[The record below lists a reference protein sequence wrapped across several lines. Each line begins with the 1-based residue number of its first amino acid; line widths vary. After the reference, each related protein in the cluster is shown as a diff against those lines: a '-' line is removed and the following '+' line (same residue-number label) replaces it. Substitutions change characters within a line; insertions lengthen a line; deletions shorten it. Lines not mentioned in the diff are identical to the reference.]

1 MEIVTGLRKTPHIS
15 SNDMQSFQ
23 LGITGEDGAFPVGEI
38 FRTELASNNE
48 LKVYDGEGVVGGVHF
63 RVAPGTYDSITLE
76 NGSQGKKRK
85 DLIVVRYTKSASD
98 GTENT
103 EWAVKKGTE
112 TTGTPTAPA
121 ATTGDIRNGDAIAEL
136 PMFEIEYNGLN
147 VVEVTE
153 KFQTLM
159 SLKELRELV
168 GSLNSKLQYGISG
181 SITVP
186 GGGNASITVTFPK
199 PFDSIPAAVLISP
212 AFGNSATLETNVQ
225 DVSRTQ
231 FTAVLTK
238 LSRANLLGRIHV
250 NHASVVPIFAQTS
263 QRSSSPLGF
272 CSNMTV

>member
-168 GSLNSKLQYGISG
+168 GSLNSNMI
-181 SITVP
+181 I
-186 GGGNASITVTFPK
+186 
-199 PFDSIPAAVLISP
+199 
-212 AFGNSATLETNVQ
+212 VQ
-225 DVSRTQ
+225 
-231 FTAVLTK
+231 LY
-238 LSRANLLGRIHV
+238 
-250 NHASVVPIFAQTS
+250 HASVNQSWLVVPN
-263 QRSSSPLGF
+263 RSGYALVAAYNVRNDDQHGIKGIQKRT
-272 CSNMTV
+272 NGDYTVMFEQNPNGELDLWLVWAKIGTTEA

>member
-85 DLIVVRYTKSASD
+85 DLIVVRYTKSSSD
-98 GTENT
+98 GTENM

-121 ATTGDIRNGDAIAEL
+121 ATTGDIRNGDALAEL

-168 GSLNSKLQYGISG
+168 STLNSNISILDSREPGSAGRALKIYDVSDENLKYGCFGEGIYIYPPYYGTEKGAPDEWGGYMISIG
-181 SITVP
+181 I
-186 GGGNASITVTFPK
+186 GGGSAKKHLKYAYTLGGSVYFMRQAAETGTV
-199 PFDSIPAAVLISP
+199 
-212 AFGNSATLETNVQ
+212 EQ
-225 DVSRTQ
+225 DWTKVS
-231 FTAVLTK
+231 V
-238 LSRANLLGRIHV
+238 I
-250 NHASVVPIFAQTS
+250 
-263 QRSSSPLGF
+263 
-272 CSNMTV
+272 

>member
-85 DLIVVRYTKSASD
+85 DLIVVRYTKSSSD

-121 ATTGDIRNGDAIAEL
+121 ATTGDIRNGDTLVEL

-147 VVEVTE
+147 VLEVTE

-159 SLKELRELV
+159 SLKKLRELV
-168 GSLNSKLQYGISG
+168 GSLNSNMKILGSREPGSAGRALKIYDVNSENLKYGCFGEGIYIYPAYYGTEKGAPDDWGGYMISVG
-181 SITVP
+181 I
-186 GGGNASITVTFPK
+186 GGGSSKKHLKYAYTLSGAVYFMRQAAETGTV
-199 PFDSIPAAVLISP
+199 
-212 AFGNSATLETNVQ
+212 EQ
-225 DVSRTQ
+225 DWTKVS
-231 FTAVLTK
+231 V
-238 LSRANLLGRIHV
+238 I
-250 NHASVVPIFAQTS
+250 
-263 QRSSSPLGF
+263 
-272 CSNMTV
+272 

>member
-85 DLIVVRYTKSASD
+85 DLIVVRYTKSSSD
-98 GTENT
+98 GTENM

-121 ATTGDIRNGDAIAEL
+121 ATTGDIRNGDDLAEL

-147 VVEVTE
+147 VLEVTE

-168 GSLNSKLQYGISG
+168 GSLNSNMEILG
-181 SITVP
+181 SREP
-186 GGGNASITVTFPK
+186 G
-199 PFDSIPAAVLISP
+199 
-212 AFGNSATLETNVQ
+212 SAGRALKIY
-225 DVSRTQ
+225 DVSSENLKYGCFGEGIYIYPAYYGTEKGAPDDWGGYMISIGIGGESSKKHLKYAY
-231 FTAVLTK
+231 TLSGAVYFMRQAAETGTVEQDWTK
-238 LSRANLLGRIHV
+238 V
-250 NHASVVPIFAQTS
+250 SVI
-263 QRSSSPLGF
+263 
-272 CSNMTV
+272 

>member
-76 NGSQGKKRK
+76 NGSQGKRRK
-85 DLIVVRYTKSASD
+85 DLIVVRYTRSASD

-121 ATTGDIRNGDAIAEL
+121 ATTGDIRNGDALAEL

-147 VVEVTE
+147 VVEVTD
-153 KFQTLM
+153 KFQTLIEM
-159 SLKELRELV
+159 QTRIS
-168 GSLNSKLQYGISG
+168 SLNSDMSILDSREPGSAGRALKIYDVSSENLKYGCFGEGIYIYPAYYGTEKGAPDDWGGYMISVG
-181 SITVP
+181 I
-186 GGGNASITVTFPK
+186 GGGSSKKHLKYAYTLGGSVYFMRQ
-199 PFDSIPAAVLISP
+199 AA
-212 AFGNSATLETNVQ
+212 ETGAVEQ
-225 DVSRTQ
+225 DWTKVS
-231 FTAVLTK
+231 V
-238 LSRANLLGRIHV
+238 I
-250 NHASVVPIFAQTS
+250 
-263 QRSSSPLGF
+263 
-272 CSNMTV
+272 

>member
-76 NGSQGKKRK
+76 NGSQGKRRK
-85 DLIVVRYTKSASD
+85 DLIVVRYTRSASD

-121 ATTGDIRNGDAIAEL
+121 ATTGDIRNGDALAEL

-168 GSLNSKLQYGISG
+168 SSLNSNMDRLNSEADLGDGRAFKIRMHPRLRP
-181 SITVP
+181 SITAAGLPASTRIAITHLVP
-186 GGGNASITVTFPK
+186 
-199 PFDSIPAAVLISP
+199 
-212 AFGNSATLETNVQ
+212 
-225 DVSRTQ
+225 
-231 FTAVLTK
+231 
-238 LSRANLLGRIHV
+238 H
-250 NHASVVPIFAQTS
+250 PIGTDLCCA
-263 QRSSSPLGF
+263 
-272 CSNMTV
+272 

>member
-76 NGSQGKKRK
+76 NGSQGKRRK
-85 DLIVVRYTKSASD
+85 DLIVVRYTRSASD

-121 ATTGDIRNGDAIAEL
+121 ATTGDIRNGDALAEL

-168 GSLNSKLQYGISG
+168 SSLNSNMEILCSRELG
-181 SITVP
+181 SAGRALKIY
-186 GGGNASITVTFPK
+186 
-199 PFDSIPAAVLISP
+199 
-212 AFGNSATLETNVQ
+212 
-225 DVSRTQ
+225 DVS
-231 FTAVLTK
+231 
-238 LSRANLLGRIHV
+238 SENLKYGCFGEGIYIYP
-250 NHASVVPIFAQTS
+250 AY
-263 QRSSSPLGF
+263 
-272 CSNMTV
+272 

>member
-85 DLIVVRYTKSASD
+85 DLIVVRYTKSSSD

-121 ATTGDIRNGDAIAEL
+121 ATTGDIRNGDDLAEL

-147 VVEVTE
+147 VLEVTE

-168 GSLNSKLQYGISG
+168 GSLNSNMEILGSREPGSVGRALKIYDVSSENLKYGCFGEGIYIYPAYYGTEKGAPDDWGGYMISIG
-181 SITVP
+181 I
-186 GGGNASITVTFPK
+186 GGGSSKKHLKYAYTLSGAVYFMRQAAETGTV
-199 PFDSIPAAVLISP
+199 
-212 AFGNSATLETNVQ
+212 EQ
-225 DVSRTQ
+225 DWTKVS
-231 FTAVLTK
+231 V
-238 LSRANLLGRIHV
+238 I
-250 NHASVVPIFAQTS
+250 
-263 QRSSSPLGF
+263 
-272 CSNMTV
+272 

>member
-85 DLIVVRYTKSASD
+85 DLIVVRYTKSSSD

-103 EWAVKKGTE
+103 EWVVKKGTE

-121 ATTGDIRNGDAIAEL
+121 ATTGDIRNGDALAEL

-147 VVEVTE
+147 VLEVTE

-168 GSLNSKLQYGISG
+168 GSLNSNMEILGSREPGSAGRALKIYDVNSENLKYGCFGEGIYIYPAYYGTEKGAPDDWGGYMISVGISG
-181 SITVP
+181 GSSKKHLKYAYTLSGAVYFMRQAAETGTV
-186 GGGNASITVTFPK
+186 
-199 PFDSIPAAVLISP
+199 
-212 AFGNSATLETNVQ
+212 EQ
-225 DVSRTQ
+225 DWTKVS
-231 FTAVLTK
+231 V
-238 LSRANLLGRIHV
+238 I
-250 NHASVVPIFAQTS
+250 
-263 QRSSSPLGF
+263 
-272 CSNMTV
+272 

>member
-76 NGSQGKKRK
+76 NGSQGKRRK
-85 DLIVVRYTKSASD
+85 DLIVVRYTRSASD

-121 ATTGDIRNGDAIAEL
+121 ATTGDIRNGDALAEL

-168 GSLNSKLQYGISG
+168 SSLNSNMEILCSQLGSAGRALKIYDVSSENLKYGCFGEGIYIYPAYYGTEKGAPDDWGGYMISVG
-181 SITVP
+181 I
-186 GGGNASITVTFPK
+186 GGGSSKKHLKYAYTLGGSVYFMRQ
-199 PFDSIPAAVLISP
+199 AA
-212 AFGNSATLETNVQ
+212 ETGAVEQ
-225 DVSRTQ
+225 DWTKVS
-231 FTAVLTK
+231 V
-238 LSRANLLGRIHV
+238 I
-250 NHASVVPIFAQTS
+250 
-263 QRSSSPLGF
+263 
-272 CSNMTV
+272 

>member
-76 NGSQGKKRK
+76 NGKKKKKRK
-85 DLIVVRYTKSASD
+85 DLIVVRYTKSSSD

-103 EWAVKKGTE
+103 KWAVKKGTE

-121 ATTGDIRNGDAIAEL
+121 ATTGDIRNGDVLAEL

-147 VVEVTE
+147 VLEVTE

-168 GSLNSKLQYGISG
+168 GSLNSNMDRLDS
-181 SITVP
+181 
-186 GGGNASITVTFPK
+186 NADLEDGRAFKIRMDAMASP
-199 PFDSIPAAVLISP
+199 PAALNYGCWAPGIYPYRNYASGAPSTWNGFMLCVKVPYGSENATSRWIKI
-212 AFGNSATLETNVQ
+212 AFEYGGDVYLLAQET
-225 DVSRTQ
+225 DGSGTWKKIGG
-231 FTAVLTK
+231 A
-238 LSRANLLGRIHV
+238 
-250 NHASVVPIFAQTS
+250 
-263 QRSSSPLGF
+263 
-272 CSNMTV
+272 

>member
-85 DLIVVRYTKSASD
+85 DLIVVRYTKSSSD

-103 EWAVKKGTE
+103 EWVVKKGTE

-121 ATTGDIRNGDAIAEL
+121 ATTGDIRNGDALAEL

-147 VVEVTE
+147 VLEVTE

-168 GSLNSKLQYGISG
+168 GSLNSNMEILGSREPGSAGRALKIYDVSSENLKYGCFGEGIYIYPAYYGTEKGAPDDWGGYMISVG
-181 SITVP
+181 I
-186 GGGNASITVTFPK
+186 GGGSSKKHLKYAYTLSGAVYFMRQAAETGTV
-199 PFDSIPAAVLISP
+199 
-212 AFGNSATLETNVQ
+212 EQ
-225 DVSRTQ
+225 DWTKVS
-231 FTAVLTK
+231 V
-238 LSRANLLGRIHV
+238 I
-250 NHASVVPIFAQTS
+250 
-263 QRSSSPLGF
+263 
-272 CSNMTV
+272 

>member
-76 NGSQGKKRK
+76 NGSQGKRRK
-85 DLIVVRYTKSASD
+85 DLIVVRYTRSASD

-121 ATTGDIRNGDAIAEL
+121 ATTGDIRNGDALAEL

-168 GSLNSKLQYGISG
+168 SSLNSNMEILCSRELGSAGRALKIYDVSSENLKYGCFGEGIYIYPAYYGTEKGAPDDWGGYMISVG
-181 SITVP
+181 I
-186 GGGNASITVTFPK
+186 GGGSSKKHLKYAYTLGGSVYFMRQAAETGTV
-199 PFDSIPAAVLISP
+199 
-212 AFGNSATLETNVQ
+212 EQ
-225 DVSRTQ
+225 DWTKVS
-231 FTAVLTK
+231 V
-238 LSRANLLGRIHV
+238 I
-250 NHASVVPIFAQTS
+250 
-263 QRSSSPLGF
+263 
-272 CSNMTV
+272 

>member
-85 DLIVVRYTKSASD
+85 DLIVVRYTKSSSD

-121 ATTGDIRNGDAIAEL
+121 ATTGDIRNGDVLAEL

-147 VVEVTE
+147 VLEVTE

-168 GSLNSKLQYGISG
+168 GSLNSNMKILGSREPGSAGRALKIYDVNSENLKYGCFGEGIYIYPAYYGTEKGAPDDWGGYMISVG
-181 SITVP
+181 I
-186 GGGNASITVTFPK
+186 GGGSSKKHLKYAYTLSGAVYFMRQAAETGTV
-199 PFDSIPAAVLISP
+199 
-212 AFGNSATLETNVQ
+212 EQ
-225 DVSRTQ
+225 DWTKVS
-231 FTAVLTK
+231 V
-238 LSRANLLGRIHV
+238 I
-250 NHASVVPIFAQTS
+250 
-263 QRSSSPLGF
+263 
-272 CSNMTV
+272 

>member
-85 DLIVVRYTKSASD
+85 DLIVVRYTKSSSD
-98 GTENT
+98 GTENM

-121 ATTGDIRNGDAIAEL
+121 ATTGDIRNGDDLAEL

-147 VVEVTE
+147 VLEVTE

-159 SLKELRELV
+159 SLKKLRELV
-168 GSLNSKLQYGISG
+168 GSLNSNMKILGSREPGSAGRALKIYDVNSENLKYGCFGEGIYIYPAYYGTEKGAPDDWGGYMISVG
-181 SITVP
+181 I
-186 GGGNASITVTFPK
+186 GGGGSKKHLKYAYTLSGAVYFMRQAAETGTV
-199 PFDSIPAAVLISP
+199 
-212 AFGNSATLETNVQ
+212 EQ
-225 DVSRTQ
+225 DWTKVS
-231 FTAVLTK
+231 V
-238 LSRANLLGRIHV
+238 I
-250 NHASVVPIFAQTS
+250 
-263 QRSSSPLGF
+263 
-272 CSNMTV
+272 

>member
-85 DLIVVRYTKSASD
+85 DLIVVRYTKSSSD

-121 ATTGDIRNGDAIAEL
+121 ATTGDIRNGDVLAEL

-147 VVEVTE
+147 VLEVTE

-168 GSLNSKLQYGISG
+168 GSLNSNMDRLDS
-181 SITVP
+181 
-186 GGGNASITVTFPK
+186 NADLEDGRAFKIRMDAIASP
-199 PFDSIPAAVLISP
+199 PAALNYGCWAPGIYPYRNYASGAPSNWNGFMLCVKVPYGTENATSRWIKV
-212 AFGNSATLETNVQ
+212 AFEYGGDVYLLAQET
-225 DVSRTQ
+225 DGSGTWKKIGG
-231 FTAVLTK
+231 A
-238 LSRANLLGRIHV
+238 
-250 NHASVVPIFAQTS
+250 
-263 QRSSSPLGF
+263 
-272 CSNMTV
+272 

>member
-76 NGSQGKKRK
+76 NGSQGKRRK
-85 DLIVVRYTKSASD
+85 DLIVVRYTRSASD

-121 ATTGDIRNGDAIAEL
+121 ATTGDIRNGDALAEL

-168 GSLNSKLQYGISG
+168 SSLNSNIQTLQDRNPGADGRSLKIYDDPGDLVNGCYGEGIYLFSGYYPGAPSDWGGYMISIGVNQG
-181 SITVP
+181 SKKHIKYAFCIDGSVY
-186 GGGNASITVTFPK
+186 FMRQ
-199 PFDSIPAAVLISP
+199 AA
-212 AFGNSATLETNVQ
+212 ETGTIEQNWVK
-225 DVSRTQ
+225 V
-231 FTAVLTK
+231 AGL
-238 LSRANLLGRIHV
+238 
-250 NHASVVPIFAQTS
+250 
-263 QRSSSPLGF
+263 
-272 CSNMTV
+272 

>member
-85 DLIVVRYTKSASD
+85 DLIVVRYTKSSSD

-121 ATTGDIRNGDAIAEL
+121 ATTGDIRNGDVLAEL

-147 VVEVTE
+147 VLEVTE

-168 GSLNSKLQYGISG
+168 GSLNSNMI
-181 SITVP
+181 I
-186 GGGNASITVTFPK
+186 
-199 PFDSIPAAVLISP
+199 
-212 AFGNSATLETNVQ
+212 VQ
-225 DVSRTQ
+225 
-231 FTAVLTK
+231 LY
-238 LSRANLLGRIHV
+238 
-250 NHASVVPIFAQTS
+250 HASVNQSWLVVPN
-263 QRSSSPLGF
+263 RSGYALVAAYNIRNDDQHGIKGIQKRT
-272 CSNMTV
+272 NGDYTVMFEQNPGGELDLWLVWAKIGTTES

>member
-85 DLIVVRYTKSASD
+85 DLIVVRYTKSSSD

-121 ATTGDIRNGDAIAEL
+121 ATTGDIRNGDTLVEL

-147 VVEVTE
+147 VLEVTE

-159 SLKELRELV
+159 SLKKLRELV
-168 GSLNSKLQYGISG
+168 GSLNSNMEILGSREPGSAGRALKIYDVNSENLKYGCFGEGIYIYPAYYGTEKGAPDDWGGYMISVGISG
-181 SITVP
+181 GSSKKHLKYAYTLSGAVYFMRQAAETGTV
-186 GGGNASITVTFPK
+186 
-199 PFDSIPAAVLISP
+199 
-212 AFGNSATLETNVQ
+212 EQ
-225 DVSRTQ
+225 DWTKVS
-231 FTAVLTK
+231 V
-238 LSRANLLGRIHV
+238 I
-250 NHASVVPIFAQTS
+250 
-263 QRSSSPLGF
+263 
-272 CSNMTV
+272 

>member
-76 NGSQGKKRK
+76 NGSQGKRRK
-85 DLIVVRYTKSASD
+85 DLIVVRYTRSASD

-121 ATTGDIRNGDAIAEL
+121 ATTGDIRNGDALAEL
-136 PMFEIEYNGLN
+136 PM
-147 VVEVTE
+147 
-153 KFQTLM
+153 
-159 SLKELRELV
+159 LK
-168 GSLNSKLQYGISG
+168 
-181 SITVP
+181 
-186 GGGNASITVTFPK
+186 
-199 PFDSIPAAVLISP
+199 
-212 AFGNSATLETNVQ
+212 
-225 DVSRTQ
+225 
-231 FTAVLTK
+231 
-238 LSRANLLGRIHV
+238 
-250 NHASVVPIFAQTS
+250 
-263 QRSSSPLGF
+263 
-272 CSNMTV
+272 

>member
-85 DLIVVRYTKSASD
+85 DLIVVRYTKSSSD

-121 ATTGDIRNGDAIAEL
+121 ATTGDIRNGDALAEL

-147 VVEVTE
+147 VLEVTE

-168 GSLNSKLQYGISG
+168 GSLNSNMEILGSREPGSAGRALKIYDVNSENLKYGCFGEGIYIYPAYYGTEKGAPDDWGGYMISVG
-181 SITVP
+181 I
-186 GGGNASITVTFPK
+186 GGGSSKKHLKYAYTLSGAVYFMRQAAETGTV
-199 PFDSIPAAVLISP
+199 
-212 AFGNSATLETNVQ
+212 EQ
-225 DVSRTQ
+225 DWTKVS
-231 FTAVLTK
+231 V
-238 LSRANLLGRIHV
+238 I
-250 NHASVVPIFAQTS
+250 
-263 QRSSSPLGF
+263 
-272 CSNMTV
+272 